1 MLNIWYICQTLKI
14 HSIEKN
20 QQASVDLNIKKYYTE
35 DPASPWCHSFLNCNA
50 VAKKHLQIRICVS
63 LILSFRSV
71 SPQYI
76 VHHLSS
82 CQPVEGLQRIKNIQL
97 ETVSSNFLFK

>member
-50 VAKKHLQIRICVS
+50 VAKKHLQIRIMCES
-63 LILSFRSV
+63 YFM
-71 SPQYI
+71 
-76 VHHLSS
+76 
-82 CQPVEGLQRIKNIQL
+82 
-97 ETVSSNFLFK
+97 F